1 MICSNS
7 TRCINPQRSFRGYY
21 HLLSIVHKDACSFR
35 KLDLFTLE
43 SLLLQLQKT
52 GPFQL
57 GQPTISLSSVD
68 YIYSKASGICRLARF
83 DRILHPHIRNR
94 RNLPPWADQS
104 NTADDYMFLC
114 VVRLSQ
120 QPRHYKHEY
129 KQTEPRCVC
138 ASRLQRENI
147 KGQQQAKTKR
157 TLPIGGD

>member
-1 MICSNS
+1 MSQLFMWIIFQFRQTVYWSLEPTQANRTLPDKDRSGTKMICSNS

-52 GPFQL
+52 GPFKL

-94 RNLPPWADQS
+94 TNLPPWADQS
-104 NTADDYMFLC
+104 NTADDYMFLYA
-114 VVRLSQ
+114 VQLS
-120 QPRHYKHEY
+120 
-129 KQTEPRCVC
+129 
-138 ASRLQRENI
+138 
-147 KGQQQAKTKR
+147 
-157 TLPIGGD
+157 

>member
-1 MICSNS
+1 MYLYMDISFGFDKRYTDHWNQLKLNRTLPDKDRSGTKMICSNS

-52 GPFQL
+52 GPFKL

-104 NTADDYMFLC
+104 NTADDYMFLYA
-114 VVRLSQ
+114 VQLS
-120 QPRHYKHEY
+120 
-129 KQTEPRCVC
+129 
-138 ASRLQRENI
+138 
-147 KGQQQAKTKR
+147 
-157 TLPIGGD
+157 